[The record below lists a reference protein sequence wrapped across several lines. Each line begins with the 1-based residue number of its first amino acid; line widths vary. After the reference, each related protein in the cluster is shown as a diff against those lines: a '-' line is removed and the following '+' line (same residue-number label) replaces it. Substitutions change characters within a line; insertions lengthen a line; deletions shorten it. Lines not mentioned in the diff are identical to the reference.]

1 MSTEHA
7 KRARTAEVT
16 RAFSLTLGFGLTLH
30 FTGRASVVL
39 LDGGAAISSRPM
51 KALSTYGF
59 ADQGITIE
67 CLTAAAR
74 VQVTGVFKWQ
84 TTRADADVCDLH
96 AQLDSARVAAAASNG
111 RGPVVI
117 VVGRVDTGKS
127 TLVNHLVSRAL
138 IPVEGRAAGPF
149 GVIQV
154 ELDIGQA
161 SMACPGAVSA
171 CFLRA
176 PLSPDD
182 DHDGSV
188 PLSFFFGDKTVRPA
202 SKDRYIDAVRD
213 LRRSMENV
221 FDRQKEFG
229 PGGAVANTMGWVE
242 GLGLELQK
250 QAIDALRTTHIIVTG
265 NDEKLLEEMRAVA
278 RASARGMQV
287 LTYSVDKALLRS
299 RTSQMRAAARDGR
312 IRRYF
317 CGAPHKPLTP
327 ARVLVTIASL
337 LLLDAESF
345 EPVAPRDIAPTTLC
359 AVSNGTD
366 AEQARHA
373 NVAGFI
379 VVLDVGDTFLGVLAP
394 ATGPLPSRVVLVS
407 RSIRMAAR
415 DVPAF

>member
-1 MSTEHA
+1 
-7 KRARTAEVT
+7 
-16 RAFSLTLGFGLTLH
+16 
-30 FTGRASVVL
+30 
-39 LDGGAAISSRPM
+39 
-51 KALSTYGF
+51 
-59 ADQGITIE
+59 
-67 CLTAAAR
+67 
-74 VQVTGVFKWQ
+74 
-84 TTRADADVCDLH
+84 
-96 AQLDSARVAAAASNG
+96 
-111 RGPVVI
+111 
-117 VVGRVDTGKS
+117 
-127 TLVNHLVSRAL
+127 
-138 IPVEGRAAGPF
+138 
-149 GVIQV
+149 
-154 ELDIGQA
+154 
-161 SMACPGAVSA
+161 
-171 CFLRA
+171 
-176 PLSPDD
+176 
-182 DHDGSV
+182 
-188 PLSFFFGDKTVRPA
+188 
-202 SKDRYIDAVRD
+202 
-213 LRRSMENV
+213 
-221 FDRQKEFG
+221 
-229 PGGAVANTMGWVE
+229 MGWVE